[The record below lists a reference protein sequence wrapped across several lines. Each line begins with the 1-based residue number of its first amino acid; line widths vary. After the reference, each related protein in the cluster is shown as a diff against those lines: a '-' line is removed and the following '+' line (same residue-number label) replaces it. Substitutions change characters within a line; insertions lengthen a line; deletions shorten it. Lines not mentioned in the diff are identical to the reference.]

1 MISLRQHAISL
12 AAVFLALAIGVV
24 LGSGFFSDTVL
35 SSLRNEKRDLAAQVS
50 GLNDQRN
57 QLNEKLSAANTFDAQ
72 VLGRIVHDALTGKT
86 VVLFRTPDAKDD
98 DVAAVSKIVG
108 QAGGSVTGT
117 VSLTH
122 EFVEANSGEKLR
134 TVVNSAILPA
144 GTQLSTKLV
153 DQGSQAGDLLGIALL
168 VNTNPQRT
176 RPWTTPRATRCWRA
190 LRETGFI
197 TYQPNN
203 HMAAANAAIVVT
215 GGALPADAGNQG
227 VTVARF
233 AAALA
238 PHGSGTV
245 LAGRDGSAG
254 GSAAVAVARADAGMA
269 AAISTVDDVDAEPG
283 RITAILAL
291 HDLVRRRPRRPLRH
305 RAWRD
310 VSDRSPVGRVP
321 RGGPRWMLGWIS
333 VGRQA
338 QLVELPSKPC
348 PARLHG
354 GRPVA

>member
-50 GLNDQRN
+50 TLNDQRN
-57 QLNEKLSAANTFDAQ
+57 ALNEKLGAANTFDAQ
-72 VLGRIVHDALTGKT
+72 VLGRIVHDALAGKT

-117 VSLTH
+117 VTLTH

-134 TVVNSAILPA
+134 SVVNSSILPA
-144 GTQLSTKLV
+144 GTQLSSKLV

-168 VNTNPQRT
+168 ANTNPQAPAVDDTQRST
-176 RPWTTPRATRCWRA
+176 VLAA

-197 TYQPNN
+197 TYQPND
-203 HMAAANAAIVVT
+203 HIAAANAAVVVT
-215 GGALPADAGNQG
+215 GGGLPADAGNQG

-233 AAALA
+233 TAALA
-238 PHGSGTV
+238 PHGSGAV

-269 AAISTVDDVDAEPG
+269 AAISTVDDVDSEPG

-291 HDLVRRRPRRPLRH
+291 HDLVGGAHPGH
-305 RAWRD
+305 YGTGHGATS
-310 VSDRSPVGRVP
+310 VTVP
-321 RGGPRWMLGWIS
+321 
-333 VGRQA
+333 Q
-338 QLVELPSKPC
+338 
-348 PARLHG
+348 
-354 GRPVA
+354 